1 MRFQRFLFSLT
12 LVIATA
18 ASAQTIVPNV
28 LTEDDAVRIA
38 QGSQSVVAL
47 SAAQVDLARTD
58 VERERRWPNPA
69 LGYTRESTGQSNAE
83 TEQFLTLSQSFDFSG
98 RRAMRRR
105 AAELRVEATQQEV
118 AGQQLDLARIV
129 RSEFSRAAHQ
139 QELVRALTEWTRK
152 IGAAAE
158 TAARL
163 QAGGEV
169 SGYDR
174 RRLERERIG
183 AEARLAAERG
193 ALVAAQ
199 RRLAGLLGVEQLEG
213 VTLQRAAPADIA
225 ADAELTARIEQRPD
239 VAAIAKRIE
248 AATLG
253 QQAAQRWRVPLFD
266 LTAGMKNTQADSGA
280 DVDGVIVGAGVS
292 LPIFNRNQDE
302 LLRANAELAILNAQ
316 RTLLVTRARGEVGG
330 LAAEARELRNA
341 ARLFREQ
348 ALPTS
353 ERLTATAEAAYR
365 AGEVGILELL
375 DAYRTALDA
384 AVFATDLEGRARTA
398 EIALSYALGARS
410 EGRVQKAEGRNGG
423 TEHET
428 N

>member
-1 MRFQRFLFSLT
+1 MRFLG
-12 LVIATA
+12 LVFTGVLAAATA
-18 ASAQTIVPNV
+18 ASAQTIPNL

-38 QGSQSVVAL
+38 QASQSVLAL
-47 SAAQVDLARTD
+47 SAAQVDLARSD
-58 VERERRWPNPA
+58 VERERLWPNPT
-69 LGYTRESTGQSNAE
+69 LDYTRESAGDA
-83 TEQFLTLSQSFDFSG
+83 EQFLTLSQSFDFTG
-98 RRAMRRR
+98 RRTLRRR
-105 AAELRVEATQQEV
+105 AGELRVEATQQEI
-118 AGQQLDLARIV
+118 AGQQLDLGRVV
-129 RSEFSRAAHQ
+129 RSEFSRAANQ
-139 QELVRALTEWTRK
+139 QELVRALTQWSKT

-199 RRLAGLLGVEQLEG
+199 RRLAGLLGAEHLDG
-213 VTLQRAAPADIA
+213 VTLQRPVPPEIPPDT
-225 ADAELTARIEQRPD
+225 ELSARIEQRPD

-248 AATLG
+248 AAHLDR
-253 QQAAQRWRVPLFD
+253 QAAQRWRVPLFE
-266 LTAGMKNTQADSGA
+266 LTGGMKNTETASGA
-280 DVDGVIVGAGVS
+280 TLGAGVS
-292 LPIFNRNQDE
+292 LPIFDRNQGE
-302 LLRANAELAILNAQ
+302 LLRANAELAILHAQ

-341 ARLFREQ
+341 ARLFRDQ

-375 DAYRTALDA
+375 DAYRTAVDA
-384 AVFATDLEGRARTA
+384 EVEAAKLEQRAREAEIELTRALGASLEGRN
-398 EIALSYALGARS
+398 
-410 EGRVQKAEGRNGG
+410 QKAESRNGG
-423 TEHET
+423 PDHET

>member
-1 MRFQRFLFSLT
+1 MRFLRFFIIGLL
-12 LVIATA
+12 AYPGA
-18 ASAQTIVPNV
+18 AAAQTIPNT
-28 LTEDDAVRIA
+28 LTEDEAVRIA
-38 QGSQSVVAL
+38 QGSQSVLAL
-47 SAAQVDLARTD
+47 SAGQLDLARSE
-58 VERERRWPNPA
+58 VERERRWPNPM
-69 LGYTRESTGQSNAE
+69 LDYTRESAGE
-83 TEQFLTLSQSFDFSG
+83 TEQFLTMSQSFDFSG
-98 RRAMRRR
+98 RRALRRR

-129 RSEFSRAAHQ
+129 RFEFSRAANQ
-139 QELVRALTEWTRK
+139 QELVRALGEWTRR

-193 ALVAAQ
+193 AMIAAQ
-199 RRLAGLLGVEQLEG
+199 RRLAGLLGMEQLEG
-213 VTLQRAAPADIA
+213 VTLQRPVAPQIPSE
-225 ADAELTARIEQRPD
+225 AELSERIEQRPD
-239 VAAIAKRIE
+239 VTAIVKRIE
-248 AATLG
+248 AATLDRE
-253 QQAAQRWRVPLFD
+253 AAGRWRVPLFD
-266 LTAGMKNTQADSGA
+266 LTAGMKNTRADSGA
-280 DVDGVIVGAGVS
+280 IVGAGIS
-292 LPIFNRNQDE
+292 LPIFNRSQDE

-316 RTLLVTRARGEVGG
+316 RTLLLTRARGEVGG
-330 LAAEARELRNA
+330 VAAEARELRNA

-353 ERLTATAEAAYR
+353 ERLTTTAEAAYR

-384 AVFATDLEGRARTA
+384 EVEAAELEQRAREA
-398 EIALSYALGARS
+398 EIELTRALGGIDR
-410 EGRVQKAEGRNGG
+410 
-423 TEHET
+423 
-428 N
+428 

>member
-1 MRFQRFLFSLT
+1 MRFPRFLFSFA
-12 LVIATA
+12 LVTA
-18 ASAQTIVPNV
+18 AAASGQTIPNV

-47 SAAQVDLARTD
+47 SAAQLDLARSD
-58 VERERRWPNPA
+58 IERERRWPNPT
-69 LGYTRESTGQSNAE
+69 LDYTREGAGE
-83 TEQFLTLSQSFDFSG
+83 TEQFLTLSQSFDLSG
-98 RRAMRRR
+98 RRTLRRR

-129 RSEFSRAAHQ
+129 RSEFSRAASQ
-139 QELVRALTEWTRK
+139 QELVRALTEWTRR

-193 ALVAAQ
+193 ALLAAQ
-199 RRLAGLLGVEQLEG
+199 QRLAGLLGVEELEG
-213 VTLQRAAPADIA
+213 ITLQRAAAPEIPADT
-225 ADAELTARIEQRPD
+225 ELTARVEQRPD

-248 AATLG
+248 AATLDA
-253 QQAAQRWRVPLFD
+253 QAAQRWRVPLFD
-266 LTAGMKNTQADSGA
+266 LTAGLKNTEAASGA
-280 DVDGVIVGAGVS
+280 ILGAGVS
-292 LPIFNRNQDE
+292 LPVFNRNQDE

-316 RTLLVTRARGEVGG
+316 RTLLVARARGDVGG
-330 LAAEARELRNA
+330 LAAEARALRDA

-384 AVFATDLEGRARTA
+384 EVEAAQLERRAREA
-398 EIALSYALGARS
+398 EIELTRALGGITR
-410 EGRVQKAEGRNGG
+410 
-423 TEHET
+423 
-428 N
+428 

>member
-1 MRFQRFLFSLT
+1 MRFQRFLFSLV
-12 LVIATA
+12 LVTTTA
-18 ASAQTIVPNV
+18 AGAQTIPNV

-47 SAAQVDLARTD
+47 GAAQLDLARSD
-58 VERERRWPNPA
+58 IERERRWPNPT
-69 LGYTRESTGQSNAE
+69 LDYTRESAGD
-83 TEQFLTLSQSFDFSG
+83 TEQFLTLSQTFDFSG

-129 RSEFSRAAHQ
+129 RSEFSRAANQ

-193 ALVAAQ
+193 SLVAAQ
-199 RRLAGLLGVEQLEG
+199 RRLAALLGVEQLDG
-213 VTLQRAAPADIA
+213 VTLPRPTRPEIPAE
-225 ADAELTARIEQRPD
+225 ADLTARIEQRPD

-248 AATLG
+248 AAMLDR
-253 QQAAQRWRVPLFD
+253 QAAQRWRVPLFD
-266 LTAGMKNTQADSGA
+266 LTAGLKNTEAASGA
-280 DVDGVIVGAGVS
+280 IVGAVIS
-292 LPIFNRNQDE
+292 LPIFNRNQAD
-302 LLRANAELAILNAQ
+302 LLRANAELAMLTAQ
-316 RTLLVTRARGEVGG
+316 RSIVVARARGEAAG

-365 AGEVGILELL
+365 AGEIGILELL

-384 AVFATDLEGRARTA
+384 EVEAAELERRAREA
-398 EIALSYALGARS
+398 EIELARALGAPESRNQKS
-410 EGRVQKAEGRNGG
+410 ESRTGRTNDGRN
-423 TEHET
+423 
-428 N
+428 

>member
-1 MRFQRFLFSLT
+1 MRFQRFLFSFVLAVT
-12 LVIATA
+12 LYRATA
-18 ASAQTIVPNV
+18 ASAQTIPNV

-38 QGSQSVVAL
+38 QASQSVVAL
-47 SAAQVDLARTD
+47 SAAQLDLARSD
-58 VERERRWPNPA
+58 VERQRRWPNPT
-69 LGYTRESTGQSNAE
+69 LDYTRESTGGSNAGP
-83 TEQFLTLSQSFDFSG
+83 EQFLALSQSFDFSG

-105 AAELRVEATQQEV
+105 AAELRVEAAQQEV

-129 RSEFSRAAHQ
+129 RSEFSRAANQ
-139 QELVRALTEWTRK
+139 QELVRALAEWTRN

-199 RRLAGLLGVEQLEG
+199 RRLAAFLGVENLDG
-213 VTLQRAAPADIA
+213 TTLQRPPPPEIPADE
-225 ADAELTARIEQRPD
+225 ELTARIEQRPD

-248 AATLG
+248 AATLDS
-253 QQAAQRWRVPLFD
+253 QAEQRWRVPLFD
-266 LTAGMKNTQADSGA
+266 LTAGMKNTQAESGA
-280 DVDGVIVGAGVS
+280 ILGAGVS

-302 LLRANAELAILNAQ
+302 LFRANAELAILNAE
-316 RTLLVTRARGEVGG
+316 RTLLLTRARGEAGG

-365 AGEVGILELL
+365 EGEVGILELL

-384 AVFATDLEGRARTA
+384 EVEAAELEQRAREAGIELTRTLGTR
-398 EIALSYALGARS
+398 EIRK
-410 EGRVQKAEGRNGG
+410 QKAEGRN
-423 TEHET
+423 
-428 N
+428 

>member
-1 MRFQRFLFSLT
+1 LRFQRFLLSLV
-12 LVIATA
+12 LVTATA
-18 ASAQTIVPNV
+18 VRAQTIPNV

-38 QGSQSVVAL
+38 QASQSVVAL
-47 SAAQVDLARTD
+47 SAAQLDLARSD
-58 VERERRWPNPA
+58 VERERRWPNPT
-69 LGYTRESTGQSNAE
+69 LDYTRESAGE

-98 RRAMRRR
+98 RRTMRRR
-105 AAELRVEATQQEV
+105 AAELRVEATQQDV

-129 RSEFSRAAHQ
+129 RSEFSRAANQ
-139 QELVRALTEWTRK
+139 QELVRALTEWSTR

-174 RRLERERIG
+174 RRLDRERIG

-193 ALVAAQ
+193 ALVAAR
-199 RRLAGLLGVEQLEG
+199 RRLAGLLGAEALDG
-213 VTLQRAAPADIA
+213 VTLQRPTAPEIP

-248 AATLG
+248 AATLDA
-253 QQAAQRWRVPLFD
+253 QAAQRWRVPLFD
-266 LTAGMKNTQADSGA
+266 LTAGMKNTQAESGA
-280 DVDGVIVGAGVS
+280 ILGAGVS

-316 RTLLVTRARGEVGG
+316 RTLLVARTRGEVSG

-384 AVFATDLEGRARTA
+384 EIEAAELEQRAREA
-398 EIALSYALGARS
+398 EIELTRALGGINR
-410 EGRVQKAEGRNGG
+410 
-423 TEHET
+423 
-428 N
+428 

>member
-1 MRFQRFLFSLT
+1 MRFQRFLFSFVLT
-12 LVIATA
+12 VTLGRATA
-18 ASAQTIVPNV
+18 ASAQTIPNV

-47 SAAQVDLARTD
+47 SAAQLDLARSD
-58 VERERRWPNPA
+58 VERERRWPNPT
-69 LGYTRESTGQSNAE
+69 LDYTRESTGESNAE

-129 RSEFSRAAHQ
+129 RSEFSRAASQ
-139 QELVRALTEWTRK
+139 QELVRALTEWSRK
-152 IGAAAE
+152 IGAAAD

-199 RRLAGLLGVEQLEG
+199 RRLAAFLGVENLDG
-213 VTLQRAAPADIA
+213 TTLQRPTPPEIP

-239 VAAIAKRIE
+239 VAAIAKRID
-248 AATLG
+248 AATLDS
-253 QQAAQRWRVPLFD
+253 QAAQRWRVPLFD

-280 DVDGVIVGAGVS
+280 ILGAGVS
-292 LPIFNRNQDE
+292 LPLFNRNQDE

-384 AVFATDLEGRARTA
+384 EVEAAELEQRAREA
-398 EIALSYALGARS
+398 EIELTRALGGFNR
-410 EGRVQKAEGRNGG
+410 
-423 TEHET
+423 
-428 N
+428 